1 MRKFK
6 IGDIAAL
13 ELDWEDNQLTV
24 LKEGD
29 NLLRRFGQISLQKI
43 NAGESMPESTNETL
57 DEIWTLIS
65 GRGTLVISDLRDG
78 SPSKNETE
86 SIVMET
92 EKPLSILIPFGL
104 KHSFSAEI
112 DSEIIRVLTHQ
123 VKP

>member
-6 IGDIAAL
+6 IGDITAL

-43 NAGESMPESTNETL
+43 NAGGSLPESTNETL

-65 GRGTLVISDLRDG
+65 GRGVLVISDLRES
-78 SPSKNETE
+78 SPSKNESV
-86 SIVMET
+86 SIEMGIEN
-92 EKPLSILIPFGL
+92 PLSILIPFGL
-104 KHSFSAEI
+104 KHRFTAEI
-112 DSEIIRVLTHQ
+112 DSELIRVLTHQ
-123 VKP
+123 EIS